1 MPQKK
6 YDLTSDK
13 GRFEKDFKTEEDRKK
28 RLDEIVSA
36 DYKQRT
42 LPKKYKLPTFD
53 CPACHAKNI
62 MFAGDAVAKNE
73 TILSLLEENGV
84 ADYVIICPKCKQY
97 IGVRRH
103 VGTEMIHREFRSLA
117 PYVRFEYVHVF
128 NHRVTEVYQENLI
141 PQGVL
146 VFEGVINEEN
156 CEQQEEAQAIHCV
169 LSPKKERP
177 RSRYEYAP
185 SYYNHKIK

>member
-6 YDLTSDK
+6 YDLTS
-13 GRFEKDFKTEEDRKK
+13 EKDFKTEADRQK
-28 RLDEIVSA
+28 RLDEIVNA

-73 TILSLLEENGV
+73 TVLSLLEENGI

-103 VGTEMIHREFRSLA
+103 VGTEMIYREFRSLA

-128 NHRVTEVYQENLI
+128 NHRVTGIYEV
-141 PQGVL
+141 PPSSL
-146 VFEGVINEEN
+146 VFEGVINDEIG
-156 CEQQEEAQAIHCV
+156 EQQEEVRTIHCV
-169 LSPKKERP
+169 LSPKKPRP
-177 RSRYEYAP
+177 RSRFEYAP

>member
-13 GRFEKDFKTEEDRKK
+13 GRFEKDFKTEEDRQK
-28 RLDEIVSA
+28 RLDEIVNA

-42 LPKKYKLPTFD
+42 LPKKYKLPTFA

-62 MFAGDAVAKNE
+62 MFAGDTVAKNE
-73 TILSLLEENGV
+73 TVLSLLEENGI

-128 NHRVTEVYQENLI
+128 NHRVTGIYEAPPSL
-141 PQGVL
+141 L
-146 VFEGVINEEN
+146 VFEGVINDEIG
-156 CEQQEEAQAIHCV
+156 EQQEEVRTIHCV
-169 LSPKKERP
+169 LSPKKP
-177 RSRYEYAP
+177 RSRSRFEYAP
-185 SYYNHKIK
+185 SYYQHKIK